1 MRAGVI
7 HRALGARPSK
17 PLVVRGGLARTF
29 GGLAGFV
36 VVTFLCAGFYIL
48 QEAFANP
55 ISGAGSVAVI
65 SAAFIITL
73 AGILLFFLIKPRKR
87 PRTASRA
94 RFPGAATPAARPF
107 LKEASGSVHQDHLR
121 NNLSYQ
127 RFYVAHSRIRQ

>member
-1 MRAGVI
+1 MRAGII

-65 SAAFIITL
+65 SAPFIINPS
-73 AGILLFFLIKPRKR
+73 GIFLFFLIKPRQR
-87 PRTASRA
+87 PRTARPAPIPRA
-94 RFPGAATPAARPF
+94 P
-107 LKEASGSVHQDHLR
+107 
-121 NNLSYQ
+121 N
-127 RFYVAHSRIRQ
+127 

>member
-1 MRAGVI
+1 MRVGVI
-7 HRALGARPSK
+7 HHASGVRPSK
-17 PLVVRGGLARTF
+17 PLVVRASLARTF

-55 ISGAGSVAVI
+55 LNEAGSVALI

-87 PRTASRA
+87 PRTTGRA
-94 RFPGAATPAARPF
+94 RFPGTATQAARPF
-107 LKEASGSVHQDHLR
+107 LEQASRSMPQDHLGK
-121 NNLSYQ
+121 NLSYQ
-127 RFYVAHSRIRQ
+127 RFYVDHSRIRQ

>member
-7 HRALGARPSK
+7 RHRALGARPSK

-73 AGILLFFLIKPRKR
+73 AGILLFFLIKRSEERRVGKECR
-87 PRTASRA
+87 SRWS
-94 RFPGAATPAARPF
+94 PY
-107 LKEASGSVHQDHLR
+107 H
-121 NNLSYQ
+121 
-127 RFYVAHSRIRQ
+127 

>member
-48 QEAFANP
+48 QEAFA
-55 ISGAGSVAVI
+55 
-65 SAAFIITL
+65 IITL

-87 PRTASRA
+87 PRTAGRA
-94 RFPGAATPAARPF
+94 RFPGAATQAARPF
-107 LKEASGSVHQDHLR
+107 LKQASGSVHQHHLR

-127 RFYVAHSRIRQ
+127 RFYVDHSRIRQ